1 MSTIDFDAAHCR
13 IDMED
18 HQSAVPDSAEP
29 SQEATVIDADEFGAV
44 ADQLLYARRT
54 SWALSILA
62 VLGVMYTIYAGR
74 SLLLPVT
81 LAGVLALLFQPL
93 VRRLKKWGIPSF
105 LGAAILL
112 ATAGGGLLLGAV
124 HLVGPAAEWLDRV
137 PIGLRLREMED
148 KLEPIREP
156 LAELSMATKK
166 IQDFAMSPSGSAA
179 PTEKVEIQQ
188 PSLTTTVVS
197 TTGEFA
203 AGAAICLIV
212 LYFFLVL
219 GDTLLNSVV
228 QLMPRLKQKKETV
241 ALVRNV
247 EEGVSC
253 YLLTVTAINVG
264 LGIVVAFVM
273 WLIGMPNPTLWGAM
287 ATFLNFIPYA
297 GAFVGTCV
305 VFLVGL
311 FTFNSIGE
319 AAIAPLAYFA
329 LTSIEGNFVTPTV
342 LGCRMSLNPIVV
354 FLWLAF
360 WGWMWGIGGALLAV
374 PLLAIFKIGCD
385 QFETTKPLSLLVSR

>member
-1 MSTIDFDAAHCR
+1 MSTIEFDAAHCR
-13 IDMED
+13 IDRDEQDPAATNSPED
-18 HQSAVPDSAEP
+18 V
-29 SQEATVIDADEFGAV
+29 AV
-44 ADQLLYARRT
+44 ARNDDNDAAEDQLLYARRT

-62 VLGVMYTIYAGR
+62 ILGVLYTIYVGR

-93 VRRLKKWGIPSF
+93 VRRLRSWGIPSF
-105 LGAAILL
+105 LGAGILL
-112 ATAGGGLLLGAV
+112 TTAGGGLLLGAI

-156 LAELSMATKK
+156 LAELSVAMQKV
-166 IQDFAMSPSGSAA
+166 QEFAFSPSGPS
-179 PTEKVEIQQ
+179 PRTEKVEIQQ

-253 YLLTVTAINVG
+253 YLLTVTVINIG
-264 LGIVVAFVM
+264 LGIVVAIVM

-287 ATFLNFIPYA
+287 AAFLNFVPYA

-311 FTFNSIGE
+311 FSFNSVGE
-319 AAIAPLAYFA
+319 AAMAPIAYFV
-329 LTSIEGNFVTPTV
+329 LTSIEGNFVTPTI

-374 PLLAIFKIGCD
+374 PLLAIFKIACD